1 MTNTATPSA
10 ALLIIGNEILSGRT
24 KDANLPYLAE
34 KLGAIGVPVREA
46 RVVPDIEKEII
57 SAIRV
62 LSATYSY
69 VFTTGGIGPT
79 HDDIT
84 SACVAKAFGTG
95 LERNAR
101 ALEMLTSHYDDPA
114 KLTEARLKMADI
126 PIGAELIENPVSK
139 APGFKLANVYVMAG
153 VPKIMQA
160 MLDGILPTLQGGQ
173 PLVSRTVTAAVRE
186 GDIAAGLGA
195 LQEANPSL
203 DLGSYPYYRDGQFG
217 TSIVVRGSDKSL
229 VTDVAD
235 QVASLMADLGG
246 TPVSGEQSG

>member
-1 MTNTATPSA
+1 MANTANPSA

-24 KDANLPYLAE
+24 KDANLSYLAE

-57 SAIRV
+57 AAIRA

-84 SACVAKAFGTG
+84 AACVAKAFGTT

-160 MLDGILPTLQGGQ
+160 MLDGILPTLQGGR
-173 PLVSRTVTAAVRE
+173 PFVSCTITAAVRE
-186 GDIAAGLGA
+186 GDIAVGLGA
-195 LQEANPSL
+195 LQDANPDL

-217 TSIVVRGSDKSL
+217 TSIVVRGNDETL
-229 VTDVAD
+229 VTRVAD
-235 QVASLMADLGG
+235 QVASLMVDLGG
-246 TPVSGEQSG
+246 TPVWGEKPG